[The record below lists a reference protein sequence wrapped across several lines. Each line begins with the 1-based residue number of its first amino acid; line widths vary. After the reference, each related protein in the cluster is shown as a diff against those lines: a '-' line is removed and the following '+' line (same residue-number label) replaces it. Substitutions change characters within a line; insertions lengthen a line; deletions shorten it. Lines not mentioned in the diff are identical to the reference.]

1 MRILYGL
8 CFFYQKLIIPSLVIS
23 IVLAFLMMK
32 LIDLYVGIG
41 ISFIFLTPFF
51 HYLTYE
57 IRNPNEYYFYH
68 NLGLNKLVLWIN
80 TLIVSLIVGLLF
92 ILL

>member
-23 IVLAFLMMK
+23 IVLSFLMMK
-32 LIDLYVGIG
+32 VIDLYVGIG
-41 ISFIFLTPFF
+41 ISFIFLTPVF
-51 HYLTYE
+51 HYLIYE
-57 IRNPNEYYFYH
+57 IRTPNEYYFYY
-68 NLGLNKLVLWIN
+68 NLGLSKIVLWTN
-80 TLIVSLIVGLLF
+80 TIIVSLIVGLLF

>member
-23 IVLAFLMMK
+23 IVLSFLMMK
-32 LIDLYVGIG
+32 VIDLYVGIG
-41 ISFIFLTPFF
+41 ISFIFLTPVF
-51 HYLTYE
+51 HYLIYE

-68 NLGLNKLVLWIN
+68 NLGLNKLVLWTN
-80 TLIVSLIVGLLF
+80 TLIISLIVGLLF

>member
-8 CFFYQKLIIPSLVIS
+8 CFFYQKLIIPSLVVS
-23 IVLAFLMMK
+23 IVLSFFMMK
-32 LIDLYVGIG
+32 LIDLYAGIG
-41 ISFIFLTPFF
+41 ISFSFLTPIF

-57 IRNPNEYYFYH
+57 IRNPNEYYFYY
-68 NLGLNKLVLWIN
+68 NLGLSKLILWIN
-80 TLIVSLIVGLLF
+80 TIIISLIIGLLF